1 MQQWYPSWF
10 QQNTSAECSAK
21 AAVDECGKVA
31 FAFAAAVDSR
41 PTERPGWSGP
51 AGPSERRR
59 QCGPANRLRLAPRS
73 TTRPPWV
80 VSWVEYLSLL
90 QPPLYS
96 SYRIPLNYLSYGPGT
111 AVNSQLSFSPCS
123 YLSSMIPTSPFTPC
137 RSTHVAFP
145 SILVGI
151 LLYNY
156 YLCVVTDPGVV
167 PHNWVRNALPQRAF
181 FTYASSF
188 RNQNSMTLMAM
199 RSRSCLVPQ
208 GIVACARNTNHRA
221 HITARRAKGMRPRF
235 AILLSEYWFPPPVD
249 ACFAWVSIHTI
260 DS

>member
-1 MQQWYPSWF
+1 MGRLLGRIF
-10 QQNTSAECSAK
+10 
-21 AAVDECGKVA
+21 VA
-31 FAFAAAVDSR
+31 FTTALIFFISYTPQLFIIWPWYGREFSIELFTLLVPFKYDPYKPIYAVPQHSR
-41 PTERPGWSGP
+41 
-51 AGPSERRR
+51 
-59 QCGPANRLRLAPRS
+59 
-73 TTRPPWV
+73 
-80 VSWVEYLSLL
+80 
-90 QPPLYS
+90 
-96 SYRIPLNYLSYGPGT
+96 
-111 AVNSQLSFSPCS
+111 
-123 YLSSMIPTSPFTPC
+123 
-137 RSTHVAFP
+137 AFP

-181 FTYASSF
+181 FTYAGSF